1 MRRPL
6 PQKKTTNC
14 VNKKFRVITEKLFT
28 DFVDKIVYAVSGVVN
43 ISLLSDGFY
52 KSRLC
57 EGRYQRGATLRWF
70 LAAAKMFPHFLAP
83 SLPCDSIFM
92 QLFIEGL
99 AVINVIIKD
108 GFQCIV

>member
-1 MRRPL
+1 MELAKFTKIFFAIIHMYNRPL

-14 VNKKFRVITEKLFT
+14 VNKKFRVITEKLFI
-28 DFVDKIVYAVSGVVN
+28 DFTDKIVYAVSSVMN

-57 EGRYQRGATLRWF
+57 EGRYQR
-70 LAAAKMFPHFLAP
+70 P
-83 SLPCDSIFM
+83 SLPCDSTFM
-92 QLFIEGL
+92 QLLIEGL

-108 GFQCIV
+108 